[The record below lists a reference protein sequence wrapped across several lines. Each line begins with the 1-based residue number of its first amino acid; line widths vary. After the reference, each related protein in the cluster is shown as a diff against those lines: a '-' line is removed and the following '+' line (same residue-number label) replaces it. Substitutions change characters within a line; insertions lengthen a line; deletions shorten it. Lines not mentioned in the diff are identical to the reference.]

1 LEPAVRPCYLALLS
15 VFASLPALAVNFQ
28 TPLESIEWSVAGDQF
43 ECRLGQP
50 VNNFG
55 RGEFVRKAGEQA
67 VFRLTGAGN
76 ALGNGSATLYAAAAA
91 WQPGRGD
98 VSLGSVRLGRGEVLF
113 TSSQSQASGLLNG
126 LLDGR
131 GALIRGAGESGRPVQ
146 VRLPA
151 VKFAKAYG
159 DYQACAAKLLTV
171 SYDQVRMSQIGFP
184 GAGIDLD
191 AAGKRQLDAIL
202 AYMKADPTVNRVE
215 LDGHSD
221 NSGNRLVNRDLS
233 RRRAM
238 AVADYLKSQGIAE
251 EQITLRFHGE
261 QYPLVPNT
269 NAGNR
274 ARNRRVNVQLERG
287 PALEKVVPAAVAA
300 VPAASAAPTAPSPA
314 IAAPVA
320 AAAAGQAPAK
330 P

>member
-15 VFASLPALAVNFQ
+15 VFASLPAMAVNFQ
-28 TPLESIEWSVAGDQF
+28 TPLENIEWSVAGDQF

-67 VFRLTGAGN
+67 VFRLTGAGS

-131 GALIRGAGESGRPVQ
+131 GALIRGAGEGGRPVQ

-151 VKFAKAYG
+151 VRFAKAYN

-171 SYDQVRMSQIGFP
+171 
-184 GAGIDLD
+184 
-191 AAGKRQLDAIL
+191 QLDAIL

-287 PALEKVVPAAVAA
+287 PAVEKVAPAAVAA
-300 VPAASAAPTAPSPA
+300 APAASTAPTAPSPA
-314 IAAPVA
+314 VAAPVA
-320 AAAAGQAPAK
+320 AATAGQAPAK

>member
-1 LEPAVRPCYLALLS
+1 LEPAVRPRYLALLS
-15 VFASLPALAVNFQ
+15 VFASLPAMALNFQ

-67 VFRLTGAGN
+67 VFRLTAAGN
-76 ALGNGSATLYAAAAA
+76 ALGTGSAALYAAAAA

-98 VSLGSVRLGRGEVLF
+98 VSLGSVRLGRGDVLF
-113 TSSQSQASGLLNG
+113 SSSQSQASGLLNG
-126 LLDGR
+126 LLEGR
-131 GALIRGAGESGRPVQ
+131 GALIRGAGEGGRPVQ

-151 VKFAKAYG
+151 VKFAKAYS
-159 DYQACAAKLLTV
+159 DYQACVAKLLTV
-171 SYDQVRMSQIGFP
+171 SYEQVRMSQIGFP

-202 AYMKADPTVNRVE
+202 AYMKADPTVNRIE

-238 AVADYLKSQGIAE
+238 AVADYLKAQGIGE

-269 NAGNR
+269 SAGNR

-287 PALEKVVPAAVAA
+287 PAAEK
-300 VPAASAAPTAPSPA
+300 
-314 IAAPVA
+314 AAPVA
-320 AAAAGQAPAK
+320 AAAAPAVPPAASAAAPVAAAAPAQAPAK